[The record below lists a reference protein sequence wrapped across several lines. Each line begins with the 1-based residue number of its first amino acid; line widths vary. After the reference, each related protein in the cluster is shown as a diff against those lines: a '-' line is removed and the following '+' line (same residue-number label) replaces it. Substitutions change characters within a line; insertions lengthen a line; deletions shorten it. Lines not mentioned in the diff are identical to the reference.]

1 MVPPFV
7 GVAVNVADAPEHS
20 GLVPLVST
28 IETDGVIIGFT
39 VIVMEFDVTG
49 FGLAHVAF
57 DVITQVTTFPFAS
70 VVEVNVGLLVPTF
83 VAPIFH

>member
-1 MVPPFV
+1 MR
-7 GVAVNVADAPEHS
+7 
-20 GLVPLVST
+20 
-28 IETDGVIIGFT
+28 IEFT

-49 FGLAHVAF
+49 FGLAQVAF

-70 VVEVNVGLLVPTF
+70 VVVVNVELFVPTF